1 MKLSR
6 LHLVRGA
13 MFFTILLICGF
24 QVYWVMQNYS
34 REKQLLRK
42 EVSVILRETG
52 FSIQFGELTNL
63 PGMKVGF
70 EIDAEEDSESE
81 PAFKTHIS
89 NTEVMRISPDSTHH
103 SNTQIMIAL
112 RSSDTVQQQVTW
124 QSKKQ
129 VTNKNETL
137 DVARTIQLWPL
148 DEHTLDSAYRAALK
162 KGDFPENYVLRKV
175 PEDSL
180 NSKVNEGFSTNP
192 IPAGFENFMF
202 YKATFTGYAPF
213 IWKRIWPQLL
223 ISLFIVCFSVF
234 SFVLI
239 YRTLIRQKKLTEQ
252 KDQFISNMTHE
263 LKTPIATVSVALE
276 AMQNF
281 NVLDD
286 ATRTRE
292 YLDISQKELQRLGL
306 LVDKVL
312 KLSMFENNMLEIHPE
327 PLDFEALA
335 AEVCAAMKLQFEK
348 NNVVFSFER
357 SGSDFQVTGDRLHLS
372 GVLFNL
378 LDNALKYGGEQ
389 PEIHVA
395 LFAGAEEVRAVI
407 TDNGNGIAPEYR
419 DKVFEKFF
427 RIQQGNRHDVKGYGL
442 GLAYAAGIAKKHGGR
457 ITVESTPDKGS
468 SFTLIL
474 PKKNG

>member
-1 MKLSR
+1 
-6 LHLVRGA
+6 

-24 QVYWVMQNYS
+24 QAYWLTQNYS

-42 EVSVILRETG
+42 EVSAVLRETG
-52 FSIQFGELTNL
+52 FNLQFGDMGGL
-63 PGMKVGF
+63 PRINF
-70 EIDAEEDSESE
+70 DYETEEEG
-81 PAFKTHIS
+81 PGYIKRIS
-89 NTEVMRISPDSTHH
+89 NSEVSLSPPDSAYVGR
-103 SNTQIMIAL
+103 TQVMIAL
-112 RSSDTVQQQVTW
+112 TGKDSVQRHISWENTMPGEKSPDTLNVVRTF
-124 QSKKQ
+124 SLHPIKE
-129 VTNKNETL
+129 NE
-137 DVARTIQLWPL
+137 
-148 DEHTLDSAYRAALK
+148 LDSAYRSAL
-162 KGDFPENYVLRKV
+162 
-175 PEDSL
+175 DSARIPMRFKL
-180 NSKVNEGFSTNP
+180 QQITEADLDNDEPGVFSTTG
-192 IPAGFENFMF
+192 IPSNLDHLSFF
-202 YKATFTGYAPF
+202 KARFTGYVPF
-213 IWKRIWPQLL
+213 IWKRLWPQLL
-223 ISLFIVCFSVF
+223 FSLLIVCISIF
-234 SFVLI
+234 SFVLL
-239 YRTLIRQKKLTEQ
+239 YRTLIRQKKLNEQ

-286 ATRTRE
+286 AQRTRE

-335 AEVCAAMKLQFEK
+335 REVCAAMKLQFEK
-348 NNVVFSFER
+348 NNVVFSLER
-357 SGSDFQVTGDRLHLS
+357 TGTDFQITGDRLHLG

-378 LDNALKYGGEQ
+378 LDNALKYGGEK
-389 PEIHVA
+389 PEIRVA
-395 LFAGAEEVRAVI
+395 LFADNNEVRAVI
-407 TDNGNGIAPEYR
+407 SDNGNGIAPEYR
-419 DKVFEKFF
+419 EKVFEKFF

-457 ITVESTPDKGS
+457 ITIESVPGKGS

>member
-1 MKLSR
+1 MKSSR
-6 LHLVRGA
+6 LYVVRGA
-13 MFFTILLICGF
+13 MVFTLLLICGF
-24 QVYWVMQNYS
+24 QVYWLTQNYS

-42 EVSVILRETG
+42 EVSAILRETG
-52 FSIQFGELTNL
+52 FTLQFGEMDAL
-63 PGMKVGF
+63 PRIKV
-70 EIDAEEDSESE
+70 DYDVEETG
-81 PAFKTHIS
+81 PGYIKRIS
-89 NTEVMRISPDSTHH
+89 NSEVSLKHPDSSHATH
-103 SNTQIMIAL
+103 TQVMIAV
-112 RSSDTVQQQVTW
+112 SSKDSVQSHIRWEKSMPGEKTPD
-124 QSKKQ
+124 
-129 VTNKNETL
+129 TL
-137 DVARTIQLWPL
+137 DIIRTFSVQPIRK
-148 DEHTLDSAYRAALK
+148 EALDSAYRIAL
-162 KGDFPENYVLRKV
+162 DSARIPMRFTLEQIQE
-175 PEDSL
+175 EDL
-180 NSKVNEGFSTNP
+180 DKDDPAVFSTTG
-192 IPAGFENFMF
+192 IPGSLDHLQFF
-202 YKATFTGYAPF
+202 KAHFTGYVPF
-213 IWKRIWPQLL
+213 IGKRLWPQLL
-223 ISLFIVCFSVF
+223 FSLLIICISVF
-234 SFVLI
+234 SFVLL
-239 YRTLIRQKKLTEQ
+239 YRTLIRQKKLNEQ

-286 ATRTRE
+286 AQRTRE

-335 AEVCAAMKLQFEK
+335 GDVCAAMKLQFEK
-348 NNVVFSFER
+348 SNVVFSLER
-357 SGSDFQVTGDRLHLS
+357 EGNDFHITGDRLHLS

-378 LDNALKYGGEQ
+378 LDNALKYGGEK
-389 PEIHVA
+389 PEIRVT
-395 LFAGAEEVRAVI
+395 LFADETEVRATI

-419 DKVFEKFF
+419 EKIFEKFF

-457 ITVESTPDKGS
+457 ITIDSTPDRGS

>member
-1 MKLSR
+1 
-6 LHLVRGA
+6 

-24 QVYWVMQNYS
+24 QGYWLTQNYS

-52 FSIQFGELTNL
+52 FNMQFGDLAGY
-63 PGMKVGF
+63 PGIRLGF
-70 EIDAEEDSESE
+70 DPENEEDENDSKPHIMDTKVVQFSTDSMRARHSQITIAIKNDDTLKREVTLQQDF
-81 PAFKTHIS
+81 AGKTENKKMDMS
-89 NTEVMRISPDSTHH
+89 GTFTVMRPLNI
-103 SNTQIMIAL
+103 
-112 RSSDTVQQQVTW
+112 
-124 QSKKQ
+124 
-129 VTNKNETL
+129 NK
-137 DVARTIQLWPL
+137 
-148 DEHTLDSAYRAALK
+148 LDSAFRVALQN
-162 KGDFPENYVLRKV
+162 GHFPESYVLYKV

-180 NSKVNEGFSTNP
+180 NIKENDGFSTNP
-192 IPAGFENFMF
+192 IPAGLEHFMF
-202 YKATFTGYAPF
+202 YKATFTGYTPF
-213 IWKRIWPQLL
+213 IWKRIWPQFF

-234 SFVLI
+234 SFILI
-239 YRTLIRQKKLTEQ
+239 YRTLIRQKKLNEQ

-286 ATRTRE
+286 ALRTRE

-327 PLDFEALA
+327 PLDFEVLA
-335 AEVCAAMKLQFEK
+335 GEVCAAMKLQFEK
-348 NNVVFSFER
+348 SNVVFSVER
-357 SGSDFQVTGDRLHLS
+357 TGTDFHITGDRLHLS

-378 LDNALKYGGEQ
+378 LDNALKYGGEK
-389 PEIHVA
+389 PEIRVA
-395 LFAGAEEVRAVI
+395 LFADNNEVRAVI
-407 TDNGNGIAPEYR
+407 SDNGNGIAPEYR
-419 DKVFEKFF
+419 EKVFEKFF

-457 ITVESTPDKGS
+457 ITVESTPGKGS

>member
-1 MKLSR
+1 
-6 LHLVRGA
+6 
-13 MFFTILLICGF
+13 MFITILLICGF
-24 QVYWVMQNYS
+24 QVYWIMQNYS

-52 FSIQFGELTNL
+52 FNLQFGELSKV
-63 PGMKVGF
+63 PGVRIGF
-70 EIDAEEDSESE
+70 DLDNEEDEIASKPHIMDKKVLQFES
-81 PAFKTHIS
+81 
-89 NTEVMRISPDSTHH
+89 DSIGMTK
-103 SNTQIMIAL
+103 NTQVIIAINRRDSGNKEVSL
-112 RSSDTVQQQVTW
+112 TQDIKGVEPGQESDLSGTFTLMRPVNR
-124 QSKKQ
+124 
-129 VTNKNETL
+129 NK
-137 DVARTIQLWPL
+137 
-148 DEHTLDSAYRAALK
+148 LDSAFRTALR
-162 KGDFPENYVLRKV
+162 KGNFPENYVLRKV
-175 PEDSL
+175 PQDSL
-180 NSKVNEGFSTNP
+180 NSKEAEGFSTNP
-192 IPAGFENFMF
+192 IPAGLEHFLF

-213 IWKRIWPQLL
+213 IWKRIWSQLL

-239 YRTLIRQKKLTEQ
+239 YRTLIRQKKLNEQ

-286 ATRTRE
+286 PKRTRE

-327 PLDFEALA
+327 SLDFDALTGD
-335 AEVCAAMKLQFEK
+335 VCAAMKLQFEK
-348 NNVVFSFER
+348 SNVAFSLER
-357 SGSDFQVTGDRLHLS
+357 TGNDFHITGDRLHLS

-378 LDNALKYGGEQ
+378 LDNALKYGGEK
-389 PEIHVA
+389 PEIRVA
-395 LFAGAEEVRAVI
+395 LFADNREVRAVI

-419 DKVFEKFF
+419 EKVFEKFF

-457 ITVESTPDKGS
+457 ITVESTPGKGS

-474 PKKNG
+474 PK

>member
-1 MKLSR
+1 
-6 LHLVRGA
+6 
-13 MFFTILLICGF
+13 
-24 QVYWVMQNYS
+24 MQNYS

-52 FSIQFGELTNL
+52 FNLQFGELSGM
-63 PGMKVGF
+63 PGIKVGF
-70 EIDAEEDSESE
+70 DVDHEEEEFRTKTKINDAAITWFNKDSIQ
-81 PAFKTHIS
+81 ATHS
-89 NTEVMRISPDSTHH
+89 
-103 SNTQIMIAL
+103 QIMIAI
-112 RSSDTVQQQVTW
+112 
-124 QSKKQ
+124 KKQ
-129 VTNKNETL
+129 DDTMRKVVQLKQEYADTLLTKNTSITATTYTML
-137 DVARTIQLWPL
+137 RPL
-148 DEHTLDSAYRAALK
+148 EQEQLDSAYRIALH
-162 KGDFPENYVLRKV
+162 GGHFPENYTLHLI

-180 NSKVNEGFSTNP
+180 DQKESVGFSTNP
-192 IPAGFENFMF
+192 IPAGMEQVRF

-213 IWKRIWPQLL
+213 IWKRIWTQLL

-407 TDNGNGIAPEYR
+407 TDNGKGIAPEYR

-457 ITVESTPDKGS
+457 ITVESTPGKGS